1 MKLFKVMGDK
11 SKEKP
16 EPTIDRKGIMIVDDS
31 RFSRNVLR
39 DILVNEG
46 FDVVGEAK
54 DGLEAV
60 ELAAKLKPEFIFLD
74 VEMPKL
80 DGLGAIPQLLS
91 NDPGVNIIMCTALG
105 QKKIIIEATKA
116 GAKDYVI
123 KPYRKENIVDLLNL
137 LKPVEQ
143 EDNVILFQTGNKNAS
158 LKTDSKKDTKAEIQ
172 EEDNQAKT
180 QVEEETK
187 VKAKVEE
194 ETKAIAQVEEET
206 KAKAQDEEDTQA
218 KTQVEEEL
226 KSNASTKN
234 ESVYRPVSEYI
245 QEEVDET
252 SEELTL
258 NQYAGESLI
267 MGSDNGDILPIY
279 NEFEGKTS
287 KLQIEHVDDTE
298 EKLAIQVEKIL
309 ESDAKIEQAVTIDE
323 EVMNIESDIDE
334 SLVDEEVVDEIVV
347 DEAVIDETASDET
360 VVDEAVIDE
369 ATSDETVVDEAIID
383 EATSDETVVDEAI
396 IDEAASDE
404 TVVDEVVADEVA
416 QESDSEE
423 EYAVSD
429 VAEDLIQ
436 EISLDENIKL
446 GKVDQIKDLLDIIC
460 EEIDNNEEIESSQ
473 ETEELIFDDTEEFIS
488 ANISLDDQIVDEVAM
503 KDDSADEFSY
513 LWSGRFE
520 TNQGELQLARI
531 PVKTRIRTFVNDI
544 GAHSSTLSLLGDN
557 NEQRWIRLGLMKAYL
572 TPGGSKINI
581 DEASPSIR
589 NSFASSQGR
598 VLIENFLVKESEM
611 QELTIEDFISYTT
624 SDNIVFKEMQSNKQH
639 AGGIYSAISDL
650 VSSKA
655 QRRFSAIE

>member
-1 MKLFKVMGDK
+1 
-11 SKEKP
+11 
-16 EPTIDRKGIMIVDDS
+16 
-31 RFSRNVLR
+31 
-39 DILVNEG
+39 
-46 FDVVGEAK
+46 
-54 DGLEAV
+54 
-60 ELAAKLKPEFIFLD
+60 
-74 VEMPKL
+74 
-80 DGLGAIPQLLS
+80 
-91 NDPGVNIIMCTALG
+91 
-105 QKKIIIEATKA
+105 
-116 GAKDYVI
+116 
-123 KPYRKENIVDLLNL
+123 
-137 LKPVEQ
+137 
-143 EDNVILFQTGNKNAS
+143 
-158 LKTDSKKDTKAEIQ
+158 
-172 EEDNQAKT
+172 
-180 QVEEETK
+180 
-187 VKAKVEE
+187 
-194 ETKAIAQVEEET
+194 
-206 KAKAQDEEDTQA
+206 
-218 KTQVEEEL
+218 
-226 KSNASTKN
+226 
-234 ESVYRPVSEYI
+234 VYRPVSEYI

-347 DEAVIDETASDET
+347 DEAI
-360 VVDEAVIDE
+360 IDE
-369 ATSDETVVDEAIID
+369 AASDETVVDEAIID
-383 EATSDETVVDEAI
+383 EATSDETVVDDAI